1 MENVEV
7 GDIVGW
13 RFSLYNDQGQQAEHH
28 GEVVAIHGAFLC
40 VKSLSVLAHL
50 DPFHSRPIA
59 MCHMVKKKA
68 A

>member
-7 GDIVGW
+7 GDVVGW
-13 RFSLYNDQGQQAEHH
+13 RFSLYNDQDEHAEHH
-28 GEVVAIHGAFLC
+28 GEVVAIFGQFLAIR
-40 VKSLSVLAHL
+40 SFSVLAHL
-50 DPFHSRPIA
+50 DPFHSRHVT